1 VPNRTEQRMPTAPD
15 ALDLALNLGGV
26 FDGDL
31 GRVSDDDWQGE
42 DADWQS
48 DVEVTARAN
57 EHVPSPKT
65 ADDEE
70 APAPEDLG
78 RTWLSQATESER
90 RLGFADT
97 LPDFSKSPT
106 SSDEASAD
114 SDEFEDEDEDDET
127 TAQYVRPEHFEALR
141 GSSVKA

>member
-1 VPNRTEQRMPTAPD
+1 VPNRTDQRTPTAPD

-31 GRVSDDDWQGE
+31 GRVLDDDWHGE
-42 DADWQS
+42 DGDWQS

-70 APAPEDLG
+70 APAPEELG
-78 RTWLSQATESER
+78 RAWLSQATESER
-90 RLGFADT
+90 SLGFADT
-97 LPDFSKSPT
+97 LPDFSKLRM
-106 SSDEASAD
+106 SSDDLSAD
-114 SDEFEDEDEDDET
+114 GDDELEDEDDET

-141 GSSVKA
+141 GSSVKQ